1 MNRFFRFTA
10 LLTLVAFVGLST
22 AETFHTHRAHQTTE
36 NCAVCQV
43 AHRTPAIIG
52 AAASISPSQV
62 SAPAHA
68 EVSLPFSVQFIFVSH
83 GLSPPVL

>member
-1 MNRFFRFTA
+1 MKRFTRFAA

-22 AETFHTHRAHQTTE
+22 AETFHTHRAHQSTE

-43 AHRTPAIIG
+43 AHRTPALLS
-52 AAASISPSQV
+52 AAASIGPHWIST
-62 SAPAHA
+62 PARA
-68 EVSLPFSVQFIFVSH
+68 ETALPTYVQFVLVSH

>member
-1 MNRFFRFTA
+1 MKRFTRFTA
-10 LLTLVAFVGLST
+10 LLTLAAFVGLST

-43 AHRTPAIIG
+43 AHRTPAIITT
-52 AAASISPSQV
+52 AATISPHWV
-62 SAPAHA
+62 GTPAHA
-68 EVSLPFSVQFIFVSH
+68 DAVLPFLVQFVFVSH